1 MNVVAFNGSP
11 RKEGNTSIL
20 IKSVFKELEK
30 EGIKTELI
38 SLTESQLR
46 GCLACYACYERKD
59 KRCIIQDDLFNS
71 YIEKMIEADG
81 IILGSPVYVTDV
93 TSSMKAFIDRACL
106 VGRANQNLFRRKIG
120 ASVMAVRRGGAI
132 HAYDTMNH
140 FFGIMEMLTVG
151 SCYWNFG
158 FGGKPG
164 DVLTD
169 EEGMKTMR
177 VLGENMAWALKGL
190 KR

>member
-59 KRCIIQDDLFNS
+59 KRCVIQDDLFNS